1 MINII
6 NKLFLDNKY
15 IILVYL
21 IFILC
26 FLSLWNFDN
35 INTKYIEYFDNPECP
50 KKYSD
55 TLLKIAKSD
64 GKVNRNIHDIDT
76 DYELNSIDIKKIDLV
91 LHYIEANIPGRV
103 IMISQSKRN
112 LRNNNKV

>member
-76 DYELNSIDIKKIDLV
+76 DYELNSIDIKKNRSGAALYRGKYPRESNYDFSIKKK
-91 LHYIEANIPGRV
+91 
-103 IMISQSKRN
+103 SK
-112 LRNNNKV
+112 K